1 MFQQLLARRTTT
13 RYPGH
18 TLGLLAAAI
27 LAVVF
32 YSASAQAACR
42 TSTGDVVG
50 PVLPNPI
57 FGSGQ
62 GKAGV
67 EHEDSIVGLWHVC
80 FLTDAGATVFD
91 EGFDMWN
98 EGGTETL
105 NDILPPPLP
114 PNSAGAICLGV
125 FKQTGPRTFK
135 QRHPYWTADGSGAL
149 VGTGVILEEV
159 RVSEDGKSYSGTFEN
174 ISYDLIGGVTGDVT
188 GVLKAERIMSKR
200 MIAVAD

>member
-1 MFQQLLARRTTT
+1 MSQQLLARETSPRC
-13 RYPGH
+13 PGH

-32 YSASAQAACR
+32 YSASAHAACR
-42 TSTGDVVG
+42 TSTGEVIG
-50 PVLPNPI
+50 PSLPNPI

-62 GKAGV
+62 GKPGL
-67 EHEDSIVGLWHVC
+67 EQEDSIVGLWHVC

-125 FKQTGPRTFK
+125 FKQTGPRTFQ
-135 QRHPYWTADGSGAL
+135 QRHPYWTANGTGTL

-159 RVSEDGKSYSGTFEN
+159 TISKDGKGYSGTFEN
-174 ISYDLIGGVTGDVT
+174 ISYDLTGGVTSDVT
-188 GVLKAERIMSKR
+188 GVLKAERIMSE
-200 MIAVAD
+200 